1 MNYLEVSRLIKGKVA
16 KFLIKILQFGLFWLK
31 FIFAILDVSS
41 LKTEIGKIGSVR
53 DQKSFIM
60 AQTISPPIWRL
71 FKIRTFIL
79 LNILI

>member
-31 FIFAILDVSS
+31 CIFAILDVFP